1 MFKNVKIDPENY
13 KGLHVINNNGRISI
27 SINNKELFGKSG
39 KTKALGMT
47 VESFNN
53 LDELKQQ
60 EIMSEFKQKAISFY
74 QTGGEDMNSMLFAW
88 EEYLPE
94 VDKADYIEWAKKGLS
109 FKELA
114 RRNYI
119 NVKSQEKDRLFG

>member
-13 KGLHVINNNGRISI
+13 KGLHIVNNNGRISI
-27 SINNKELFGKSG
+27 SINNRELFGKNG

-47 VESFNN
+47 VEAFNN

-60 EIMSEFKQKAISFY
+60 EIMSEFKQKAISFF
-74 QTGGEDMNSMLFAW
+74 QSGGEDMSSMLFAW

-109 FKELA
+109 FKEIA
-114 RRNYI
+114 RRNLVNI
-119 NVKSQEKDRLFG
+119 QQKQMTENFG

>member
-1 MFKNVKIDPENY
+1 
-13 KGLHVINNNGRISI
+13 
-27 SINNKELFGKSG
+27 
-39 KTKALGMT
+39 MT
-47 VESFNN
+47 VEAFNN

-74 QTGGEDMNSMLFAW
+74 QSGGEDMSSMLFAW

-119 NVKSQEKDRLFG
+119 NVKSQEKDKLFG